1 VTPPQAFATPL
12 EEKHQIINE
21 ETFIPPPPPLLP
33 SPPPYIYS
41 DIKSFN
47 LNIAASSMPN
57 NHSNAIQNDHSPPS
71 FSSSSSCSSSS
82 SPSSSSSSASAQS
95 SSSSSCNF
103 SHSQTNKTNKNST
116 SRALSPSHLLARP
129 LPPAPLPPPPTQ
141 FTHNDKEHLLT
152 EISKITDV
160 TPTRPNNLTS
170 KSKSP
175 RPPQLDQSNVELKNN
190 NKNNNQFLLNNSHF
204 VVSDTANNQHIQ
216 NYTNVTIWREE
227 LNAKNNVQQQIK
239 KQVGLIYKA
248 LYFSSK
254 AIRITHHHPNL
265 SLLFGKIF

>member
-1 VTPPQAFATPL
+1 MTPPQAFATPL

-47 LNIAASSMPN
+47 LNIAATTVAN
-57 NHSNAIQNDHSPPS
+57 NHLNAIQNDHSPPS

-103 SHSQTNKTNKNST
+103 SHSQTNKNNST

-129 LPPAPLPPPPTQ
+129 LPPAPLQPPTQ
-141 FTHNDKEHLLT
+141 FTHNDKQHLLT

-175 RPPQLDQSNVELKNN
+175 RPPHLDQQSNVVLKNT

-204 VVSDTANNQHIQ
+204 VVSDAANNQHNQ

-239 KQVGLIYKA
+239 KQVG
-248 LYFSSK
+248 
-254 AIRITHHHPNL
+254 
-265 SLLFGKIF
+265 